1 MKFIRWKAILP
12 LSVTLALIFVLT
24 YLFKNQ
30 VTEWG
35 IESAGTTAVGARVD
49 LASADVSLTD
59 GNVRL
64 RGLEVTNPNSPM
76 RNMVEAEELVLDVD
90 VVPLL
95 EKKVVID
102 TVAARGIRFN
112 TPRKTSG
119 AIPRQ
124 SEEVEQASKVIAD
137 FKARI
142 KVPPLELST
151 LTKSVN
157 VDAISAD
164 SLATLRAARYAV
176 AFADTARD
184 KMLADLRAADP
195 RPAIDSAEALVQ
207 RLQGTNLRT
216 LGISGARQAVSDVRR
231 TLRNLEQI
239 DDRLKAF
246 ETETRGSA
254 AGLREKVAAISD
266 ARATDLAYARSLLRL
281 PTFEIPSVGPQL
293 FSELIAEQLGDV
305 LYWGERIQ
313 QYLPP
318 GIKRQLTPGSR
329 RLRASGTD
337 VLFPKEAVYPT
348 FLLRVAELS
357 LAIAGDG
364 AAAGDYRAQL
374 IGVTSQPAVYGS
386 PTRFSLERAGGVV
399 GPSSGLVTG
408 VLDHR
413 NAPARDVVTAAF
425 GGIALPTFPIGG
437 LGGNVVLGQGN
448 TSLSMQRTGE
458 RINGEWSWRAPSV
471 RWVRDATRTRSADA
485 RTQFVEDM
493 LWRAM
498 QRIDSVEI
506 VASFGGT
513 MKNPTL
519 AVRTN
524 VANAV
529 GDALREQLGEE
540 VRKAEAQVRARV
552 SQLVDAEVAKARAKA
567 DEVKA
572 QATQRVMEERAK
584 LEAQKV
590 ALEARLRDLTRIPG
604 IG

>member
-1 MKFIRWKAILP
+1 MNFIRWKALLP

-24 YLFKNQ
+24 LLFKNR
-30 VTEWG
+30 VVEWG
-35 IESAGTTAVGARVD
+35 LESAGTAAVGARVD
-49 LASADVSLTD
+49 LASADISFAD
-59 GNVRL
+59 GDVRL

-76 RNMVEAEELVLDVD
+76 RNMVEAEELVLDINVL
-90 VVPLL
+90 PLL
-95 EKKVVID
+95 ERKVIID

-112 TPRKTSG
+112 TPRQTSG
-119 AIPRQ
+119 AIPQ
-124 SEEVEQASKVIAD
+124 KSQEVEETSQVIAN
-137 FKARI
+137 FKSRI

-176 AFADTARD
+176 AFADTART
-184 KMLADLRAADP
+184 KMLADLQAADP
-195 RPAIDSAEALVQ
+195 RPAIDSAEALVT
-207 RLQGTNLRT
+207 RLQGTNLRS
-216 LGISGARQAVSDVRR
+216 LGIAGARQAVTDVRR
-231 TLRNLEQI
+231 TLRNLAQI

-254 AGLREKVAAISD
+254 AGLQAKVDAIGD
-266 ARATDLAYARSLLRL
+266 ARATDLAYAKSLLRL

-293 FSELIAEQLGDV
+293 FSDLIAEQLGDV

-313 QYLPP
+313 RYIPP
-318 GIKRQLTPGSR
+318 GLERQLRPGPKR
-329 RLRASGTD
+329 MRASGTD
-337 VLFPKEAVYPT
+337 VLFPKETLYPT
-348 FLLRVAELS
+348 FLLRIAELS

-374 IGVTSQPAVYGS
+374 VGVTSQPAVFGA
-386 PTRFSLERAGGVV
+386 PTSFLLQRTGGTV
-399 GPSSGLVTG
+399 GPREGRVTG
-408 VLDHR
+408 MFDHR
-413 NAPARDVVTAAF
+413 RAPARDTIGAAF
-425 GGIALPTFPIGG
+425 SGIALPTFPIGG
-437 LGGNVVLGQGN
+437 LGGAVALGQGN
-448 TSLSMQRTGE
+448 TSLRIQRNGE
-458 RINGEWSWRAPSV
+458 RINGEWTWRAPSV
-471 RWVRDATRTRSADA
+471 RWVRDSLRLPNADA

-513 MKNPTL
+513 IKDPTL

-529 GDALREQLGEE
+529 GNALREQLGEE
-540 VRKAEAQVRARV
+540 VRKAEALVRAKV
-552 SQLVDAEVAKARAKA
+552 NSLVDAEVAKARAKA

-572 QATQRVMEERAK
+572 QATQRVVEERAK
-584 LEAQKV
+584 LEAQKL
-590 ALEARLRDLTRIPG
+590 ALEARLRELTRIPG

>member
-1 MKFIRWKAILP
+1 MKFIRWKALLP
-12 LSVTLALIFVLT
+12 LSVTLALLFALSV
-24 YLFKNQ
+24 LFKNQ
-30 VTEWG
+30 VLEWG
-35 IESAGTTAVGARVD
+35 VESAGTATVGARVD
-49 LASADVSLTD
+49 LASASFSFAD

-64 RGLEVTNPNSPM
+64 NGLEVTNPNSPM
-76 RNMVEAEELVLDVD
+76 RNMVEAEELVLDVEML
-90 VVPLL
+90 PLL
-95 EKKVVID
+95 ERKVVID
-102 TVAARGIRFN
+102 TIAARGIRFN

-124 SEEVEQASKVIAD
+124 SNAVVETSQVIAN
-137 FKARI
+137 FKSRI
-142 KVPPLELST
+142 KVPPLELAT

-176 AFADTARD
+176 AFADTARV
-184 KMLADLRAADP
+184 KLLADLQAADP
-195 RPAIDSAEALVQ
+195 RPAIDSAEALVK

-216 LGISGARQAVSDVRR
+216 LGIAGARQAVIDVRR

-254 AGLREKVAAISD
+254 AGLQAKVQAIGD
-266 ARATDLAYARSLLRL
+266 ARATDIAYAKSLLRL

-293 FSELIAEQLGDV
+293 FSDLIAEQLGDV
-305 LYWGERIQ
+305 LYWGERLQ
-313 QYLPP
+313 QYIPP
-318 GIKRQLTPGSR
+318 GLER
-329 RLRASGTD
+329 RFKAGPQRMRASGTD
-337 VLFPKEAVYPT
+337 VIFPKEKVYPT
-348 FLLRVAELS
+348 FLLRIAELS

-364 AAAGDYRAQL
+364 AAAGEYRAQL
-374 IGVTSQPAVYGS
+374 VGVTTQPAVYGA
-386 PTRFSLERAGGVV
+386 PTSFMIQRTAGTV
-399 GPSSGLVTG
+399 GPREGRITG
-408 VLDHR
+408 SFDHR
-413 NAPARDVVTAAF
+413 RVPVRDTLGALF
-425 GGIALPTFPIGG
+425 SGIKLPNFPIGG
-437 LGGNVVLGQGN
+437 LGGAVQLGQGM
-448 TSLSMQRTGE
+448 TSLRIERRGE
-458 RINGEWSWRAPSV
+458 QLRGDWTWRAPNV
-471 RWVRDATRTRSADA
+471 VWVRDSMRPVTADA
-485 RTQFVEDM
+485 RTRFVEDM

-513 MKNPTL
+513 IKDPTL

-524 VANAV
+524 IANAV

-572 QATQRVMEERAK
+572 QVTERVVAERAK
-584 LEAQKV
+584 LEEQKQ
-590 ALEARLRDLTRIPG
+590 ALEARLRELTRIPG

>member
-1 MKFIRWKAILP
+1 MKFIRWKALLP
-12 LSVTLALIFVLT
+12 LSVTLALLFALSV
-24 YLFKNQ
+24 LFKNQ
-30 VTEWG
+30 VLEWG
-35 IESAGTTAVGARVD
+35 VESAGTATVGARVD
-49 LASADVSLTD
+49 LASASFSFAD

-64 RGLEVTNPNSPM
+64 NGLEVTNPNSPM
-76 RNMVEAEELVLDVD
+76 RNMVEAEELVLDVEML
-90 VVPLL
+90 PLL
-95 EKKVVID
+95 ERKVVID
-102 TVAARGIRFN
+102 TIAARGIRFN

-124 SEEVEQASKVIAD
+124 SNAVVETSQVIAN
-137 FKARI
+137 FKSRI
-142 KVPPLELST
+142 KVPPLELAT

-176 AFADTARD
+176 AFADTARV
-184 KMLADLRAADP
+184 KLLADLQAADP
-195 RPAIDSAEALVQ
+195 RPAIDSAEALVK

-216 LGISGARQAVSDVRR
+216 LGIAGARQAVIDVRR

-254 AGLREKVAAISD
+254 AGLQAKVQAIGD
-266 ARATDLAYARSLLRL
+266 ARATDIAYAKSLLRL

-293 FSELIAEQLGDV
+293 FSDLIAEQLGDV
-305 LYWGERIQ
+305 LYWGERLQ
-313 QYLPP
+313 QYIPP
-318 GIKRQLTPGSR
+318 GLER
-329 RLRASGTD
+329 RFKAGPQRMRASGTD
-337 VLFPKEAVYPT
+337 VIFPKEKIYPT
-348 FLLRVAELS
+348 FLLRIAELS

-364 AAAGDYRAQL
+364 VAAGKYRAQL
-374 IGVTSQPAVYGS
+374 VGVTTQPAVYGA
-386 PTRFSLERAGGVV
+386 PTSFMIQRTAGTV
-399 GPSSGLVTG
+399 GPREGRITG
-408 VLDHR
+408 SFDHR
-413 NAPARDVVTAAF
+413 RVPVRDTLGALF
-425 GGIALPTFPIGG
+425 SGIKLPNFPIGG
-437 LGGNVVLGQGN
+437 LGGAVQLGQGM
-448 TSLSMQRTGE
+448 TSLRIERRGE
-458 RINGEWSWRAPSV
+458 QLRGDWTWRAPNV
-471 RWVRDATRTRSADA
+471 VWVRDSMRPVTADA
-485 RTQFVEDM
+485 RTRFVEDM

-513 MKNPTL
+513 IKDPTL

-524 VANAV
+524 IANAV

-572 QATQRVMEERAK
+572 QVTERVVAERAK
-584 LEAQKV
+584 LEEQKQ
-590 ALEARLRDLTRIPG
+590 ALEARLRELTRIPG